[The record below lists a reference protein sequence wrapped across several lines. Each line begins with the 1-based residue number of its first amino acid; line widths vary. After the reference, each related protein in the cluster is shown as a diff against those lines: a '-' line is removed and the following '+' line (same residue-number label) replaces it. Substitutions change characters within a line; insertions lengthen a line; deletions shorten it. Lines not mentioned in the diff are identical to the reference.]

1 MRSGVFFVAGFVIGA
16 LAAAIVAEAGIRGEA
31 RALKNDRQL
40 VMDNFNCKIF
50 PYWSDAHVSCTE
62 WWKEH
67 NIRDT
72 K

>member
-1 MRSGVFFVAGFVIGA
+1 MRSGIFFVAGFVIGA
-16 LAAAIVAEAGIRGEA
+16 LVASIMVEAGIGGGVRT
-31 RALKNDRQL
+31 LKNDRQL

-50 PYWSDAHVSCTE
+50 PYWSATHVSCME

-67 NIRDT
+67 NITET

>member
-16 LAAAIVAEAGIRGEA
+16 LIAAIMAEVFIGGEV

-50 PYWSDAHVSCTE
+50 PYWSEAHVSCME
-62 WWKEH
+62 WRKEH
-67 NIRDT
+67 NIRET